1 MGQIYMQR
9 FEYRGAV
16 DKSTFDT
23 AWGIAN
29 EVMAKT
35 GNWGGVK
42 KGIKHLHGY
51 GTAWG
56 GYALIE
62 VEDPKALEE
71 YQLFHT
77 NNYSHLVKITFDPL
91 VDLDAALAAT
101 YAEIK
106 AKG

>member
-1 MGQIYMQR
+1 MSQLYMQR

-16 DKSTFDT
+16 ERVALDA

-42 KGIKHLHGY
+42 NGIKHLHGY

-62 VEDPKALEE
+62 VEDPKAFVE
-71 YQLFHT
+71 YQLFHV
-77 NNYSHLVKITFDPL
+77 NSYSHLVKITFDPL
-91 VDLDAALAAT
+91 VDLDAAMAQT
-101 YAEIK
+101 YADIK

>member
-1 MGQIYMQR
+1 M
-9 FEYRGAV
+9 
-16 DKSTFDT
+16 
-23 AWGIAN
+23 
-29 EVMAKT
+29 
-35 GNWGGVK
+35 K

-56 GYALIE
+56 GYGLIE

-91 VDLDAALAAT
+91 VDLDAALAVT

>member
-16 DKSTFDT
+16 EKGAFDA

-42 KGIKHLHGY
+42 DGIKHHHAYATG
-51 GTAWG
+51 WG

-62 VEDPKALEE
+62 VEDPKAFVE
-71 YQLFHT
+71 YQAFHV
-77 NNYSHLVKITFDPL
+77 NSYGHLVKITFEPL
-91 VDLDAALAAT
+91 VDLDAAMAQT

-106 AKG
+106 AKK